1 MFDFHDRL
9 SHPYASVAMGEFKSG
24 RFEDAQQLY
33 EKAVSTYSDGFHGAY
48 LLREPNSDR
57 GMSVIF
63 WETQA
68 AMDASKGEV
77 HDAIL
82 KQMSPLFAAQPVLE
96 NYEITCSVQPSS
108 ASSANSNRSH

>member
-1 MFDFHDRL
+1 MVDFHDRL
-9 SHPYASVAMGEFKSG
+9 SHPYASVAIGEFRAG
-24 RFEDAQQLY
+24 RFEEAQQLY
-33 EKAVSTYSDGFHGAY
+33 EKAVSTYRDGFQGAY
-48 LLREPNSDR
+48 LLREPDSDR

-82 KQMSPLFAAQPVLE
+82 RQMNPLFAARPLLDS
-96 NYEITCSVQPSS
+96 YEIACSVQ
-108 ASSANSNRSH
+108 ASEDEPAH

>member
-1 MFDFHDRL
+1 MVDFHDRL
-9 SHPYASVAMGEFKSG
+9 SHPFASVAIGEFKSG
-24 RFEDAQQLY
+24 RFEEAQQLY
-33 EKAVSTYSDGFHGAY
+33 EKAVSTYRDGFQGAY
-48 LLREPNSDR
+48 LLREPDSDR

-82 KQMSPLFAAQPVLE
+82 RQMNPLFAARPLLD
-96 NYEITCSVQPSS
+96 NYEIACSVQ
-108 ASSANSNRSH
+108 ASHTEHAH